1 MPDKRPP
8 KDPNQL
14 AKYILDVSTGEADK
28 IEPPKKNP
36 HAQALSK
43 LGASKGGKARA
54 KTLSSRK
61 RSAIAK
67 KAAKTRWAKRQF
79 Q

>member
-1 MPDKRPP
+1 MPDRKPP
-8 KDPNQL
+8 KDSNQL
-14 AKYILDVSTGEADK
+14 AKYIVDVTSGEAEK

-43 LGASKGGKARA
+43 LRASKGGKARA

-67 KAAKTRWAKRQF
+67 KAAKARWSKVSG
-79 Q
+79 

>member
-1 MPDKRPP
+1 MPRTHERPP
-8 KDPNQL
+8 RDTNQL
-14 AKYILDVSTGEADK
+14 ARYILEVTTGETEK

-54 KTLSSRK
+54 ETLSARK
-61 RSAIAK
+61 RSQIAK
-67 KAAKTRWAKRQF
+67 KAAQSRWAKKA
-79 Q
+79 